1 MHETCSAGKP
11 HMHDTLA
18 CSAGKPHMQTISD
31 RTIAHELLSK

>member
-18 CSAGKPHMQTISD
+18 CSAGKPTISD